1 MNKVGK
7 CLFVCKPCKIAGEYE
22 VETAPPNA
30 SIFAEMALREKDDIP
45 CSKCGKKMVRQI
57 NAPTANFVGS
67 GWADAGGNSYAFN
80 KQRQEY
86 KESKRVKKEN

>member
-1 MNKVGK
+1 MNKIGK

-22 VETAPPNA
+22 VETAPSDA

-45 CSKCGKKMVRQI
+45 CPDCGKKMVRQI
-57 NAPTANFVGS
+57 NAPTVNLVGS
-67 GWADAGGNSYAFN
+67 GWYDANGTSFSFQ